1 MADDPYVHVGE
12 RPHPRALLPYLLQ
25 TKMPIDAKLEP
36 FNTLVGTWEIEATH
50 PMFPSTAVYGTAEFE
65 WLEGERFLLQRSRTW
80 RAG

>member
-1 MADDPYVHVGE
+1 
-12 RPHPRALLPYLLQ
+12 
-25 TKMPIDAKLEP
+25 MPIDAKLEP

-65 WLEGERFLLQRSRTW
+65 WLEGERFLLQRSRTG